1 MRRVAVTFLLA
12 VALAGAQGAL
22 LRHLGGGAV
31 PLALPLV
38 LAVWLGVEA
47 PLLEG
52 LAAAVAVGYAVDVF
66 SGRPQGLLT
75 SLVVALYLTSR
86 LLRSTLAVHG
96 AAGFGAIAACGT
108 FLVGATAFLLV
119 RVTAAPMAA
128 PAAATL
134 WRVLAE
140 ALATGVAAAVLRR
153 PLARLERLLAGEPE
167 PDVVGF
173 DR

>member
-1 MRRVAVTFLLA
+1 MKRVAASFLLA
-12 VALAGAQGAL
+12 VALAGAQAAL
-22 LRHLGGGAV
+22 LRHLGGGAL

-52 LAAAVAVGYAVDVF
+52 AAAALAVGYAVDVF
-66 SGRPQGLLT
+66 AARPQGLLT
-75 SLVVALYLTSR
+75 SLTVALYLTSR
-86 LLRSTLAVHG
+86 LARSTLAVHG
-96 AAGFGAIAACGT
+96 PAGFGALAAGGT
-108 FLVGATAFLLV
+108 FLVGATAFVFV
-119 RVTAAPMAA
+119 RVTAAPLAA
-128 PAAATL
+128 PSAGVL

-140 ALATGVAAAVLRR
+140 SLATGVVAAALQW

-167 PDVVGF
+167 PGVLGI